1 VSLADSIVT
10 DDYNRSRRRYDRRS
24 GKSEK
29 MKILVMGAGAV
40 GAYFGARLRA
50 SGEDVVLCARGKN
63 LHTIREHGLDI
74 ASIRGDLRTGV
85 TATDTPREFAPYD
98 LILFC
103 VKAYDTDAA
112 AQAILGCLRPGGA
125 ILTLQNGVE
134 NEAKLAAIFGRDAVM
149 GGNARVGV
157 EMVAPGKIV
166 HLSTGHID
174 FGELDGRETDRAK
187 KIADVFQRA
196 GILGEI
202 SADIM
207 TARWD
212 KLIWN
217 GALNTVTTLTR
228 RRVGEVL
235 DDPEGLKLLRTLMQ
249 EIVDVARA
257 EGAKISDDR
266 IDAYM
271 AHSQKNLRALKTST
285 QQDLERGK
293 TLEYEA
299 LSGAVVRAA
308 RRHNISVPAVETIY
322 ALLRLLDAA
331 PKKF

>member
-1 VSLADSIVT
+1 
-10 DDYNRSRRRYDRRS
+10 
-24 GKSEK
+24 

-40 GAYFGARLRA
+40 GAYFGARMRA
-50 SGEDVVLCARGKN
+50 SGEEVVLCARGEN
-63 LHTIREHGLDI
+63 LRAIREHGLDI
-74 ASIRGDLRTGV
+74 TSIRGDLRIDV
-85 TATDTPREFAPYD
+85 TATDTPRDFSPYD

-112 AQAILGCLRPGGA
+112 ARAISGCLKPGGA

-174 FGELDGRETDRAK
+174 FGELDGRESDRVK
-187 KIADVFQRA
+187 TIAEMFQRA
-196 GILGEI
+196 EILGQV

-212 KLIWN
+212 KLVWN
-217 GALNTVTTLTR
+217 GALNTVATLTR
-228 RRVGEVL
+228 RRVGEIL

-249 EIVDVARA
+249 EIVEVARA

-266 IDAYM
+266 IDAYI

-293 TLEYEA
+293 ALEYEA

-308 RRHNISVPAVETIY
+308 RRHNIRVPTVETIY
-322 ALLRLLDAA
+322 VLLRLLDGASK
-331 PKKF
+331 PRHFS

>member
-1 VSLADSIVT
+1 MITT
-10 DDYNRSRRRYDRRS
+10 DR
-24 GKSEK
+24 GGATIGE

-50 SGEDVVLCARGKN
+50 AGEDVVLCARGDN
-63 LHTIREHGLDI
+63 LRAIRDHGLDI
-74 ASIRGDLRTGV
+74 ASISGDLRIDV
-85 TATDTPREFAPYD
+85 TATDTPRDFAQYE

-103 VKAYDTDAA
+103 VKAYDTDTA
-112 AQAILGCLRPGGA
+112 AQAISGCLKPGGA
-125 ILTLQNGVE
+125 ILTLQNGIE

-157 EMVAPGKIV
+157 EMIAPGKIV

-174 FGELDGRETDRAK
+174 FGEVDGRETDRARN
-187 KIADVFQRA
+187 IADVFRRA
-196 GILGEI
+196 GILGQL
-202 SADIM
+202 STDIM

-228 RRVGEVL
+228 RRVGEIL

-249 EIVDVARA
+249 EIVSVARA
-257 EGAKISDDR
+257 DGAKISDDR
-266 IDAYM
+266 IDAYIV
-271 AHSQKNLRALKTST
+271 HSQKNLRALKTST

-293 TLEYEA
+293 ALEYEA

-308 RRHNISVPAVETIY
+308 RRHNIGVATVETIY
-322 ALLRLLDAA
+322 ALLRLLDGA
-331 PKKF
+331 PKRSA

>member
-1 VSLADSIVT
+1 
-10 DDYNRSRRRYDRRS
+10 
-24 GKSEK
+24 

-50 SGEDVVLCARGKN
+50 SGEDVVLCARGAN
-63 LHTIREHGLDI
+63 LRALRDHGLDI
-74 ASIRGDLRTGV
+74 TSIRGDLRIDV
-85 TATDTPREFAPYD
+85 TATDTPRDFAPYD

-103 VKAYDTDAA
+103 VKAYDTDTA
-112 AQAILGCLRPGGA
+112 AQAISGCLKPGGA

-134 NEAKLAAIFGRDAVM
+134 NEAKLGAIFGRDAVM

-157 EMVAPGKIV
+157 EMIAPGKIV

-174 FGELDGRETDRAK
+174 FGELDGRETDRARN
-187 KIADVFQRA
+187 IADVFRRA
-196 GILGEI
+196 GILGQL
-202 SADIM
+202 STDIM

-228 RRVGEVL
+228 RRVGEIL
-235 DDPEGLKLLRTLMQ
+235 DDVEGLRLLRRLMQ
-249 EIVDVARA
+249 EIVSVARA
-257 EGAKISDDR
+257 DGAKISDDR
-266 IDAYM
+266 IDAYI

-293 TLEYEA
+293 ALEYEA
-299 LSGAVVRAA
+299 LSGAVVRGA
-308 RRHNISVPAVETIY
+308 RRHNISVPTVETIY
-322 ALLRLLDAA
+322 ALLRLLDGA
-331 PKKF
+331 PKRSG

>member
-1 VSLADSIVT
+1 
-10 DDYNRSRRRYDRRS
+10 
-24 GKSEK
+24 

-40 GAYFGARLRA
+40 GAYFGARMRA
-50 SGEDVVLCARGKN
+50 AGEDVVLCARGEN
-63 LHTIREHGLDI
+63 LRAIRERGLDI
-74 ASIRGDLRTGV
+74 TSIRGDLRIEV
-85 TATDTPREFAPYD
+85 AATDTPRDFAPYD

-112 AQAILGCLRPGGA
+112 AQAISGCLRPGGA

-134 NEAKLAAIFGRDAVM
+134 NESKLAAIFGRAAVM

-166 HLSTGHID
+166 HLSTGQID
-174 FGELDGRETDRAK
+174 FGELDGRETERVKA
-187 KIADVFQRA
+187 IAEIFRRA
-196 GILGEI
+196 GILGQV

-207 TARWD
+207 SARWD

-228 RRVGEVL
+228 RRVGEII
-235 DDPEGLKLLRTLMQ
+235 DDPEGLELLRTMMR
-249 EIVDVARA
+249 EIVTVARA
-257 EGAKISDDR
+257 EGAHISDDR
-266 IDAYM
+266 IDAYI
-271 AHSQKNLRALKTST
+271 AHSHKNLRALKTST

-293 TLEYEA
+293 PLEYEA

-308 RRHNISVPAVETIY
+308 RQHNLGVPTVEIVY
-322 ALLRLLDAA
+322 VLLRLLDGA
-331 PKKF
+331 PKRSA

>member
-1 VSLADSIVT
+1 
-10 DDYNRSRRRYDRRS
+10 
-24 GKSEK
+24 

-40 GAYFGARLRA
+40 GAYFGARMRA
-50 SGEDVVLCARGKN
+50 AGEDVVLCARGEN
-63 LHTIREHGLDI
+63 LRAIRERGLDI
-74 ASIRGDLRTGV
+74 TSIRGDLRIDV
-85 TATDTPREFAPYD
+85 TATDAPRDFAPYD

-103 VKAYDTDAA
+103 VKAYDTDPA
-112 AQAILGCLRPGGA
+112 AQSISGCLNPGGA

-134 NEAKLAAIFGRDAVM
+134 NEAKLSAIFGRDAVM

-174 FGELDGRETDRAK
+174 FGELDGHETDRAR
-187 KIADVFQRA
+187 KIAEMFQRA
-196 GILGEI
+196 GILGQV

-228 RRVGEVL
+228 RRVGEIL
-235 DDPEGLKLLRTLMQ
+235 DDPEGMKLLRSLMQ
-249 EIVDVARA
+249 EIVNVARV

-266 IDAYM
+266 IDAYI

-293 TLEYEA
+293 SLEYEA

-308 RRHNISVPAVETIY
+308 RRHGISVPAVEAVYT
-322 ALLRLLDAA
+322 LLRLLDGA
-331 PKKF
+331 PKRSA

>member
-1 VSLADSIVT
+1 M
-10 DDYNRSRRRYDRRS
+10 R
-24 GKSEK
+24 
-29 MKILVMGAGAV
+29 ILVMGAGAV
-40 GAYFGARLRA
+40 GAYFGARMRA
-50 SGEDVVLCARGKN
+50 AGEDVVLCARGEN
-63 LHTIREHGLDI
+63 LRAIREHGLDI
-74 ASIRGDLRTGV
+74 TSIRGDLRIEIG
-85 TATDTPREFAPYD
+85 ATDTPREFAPYD
-98 LILFC
+98 LILFS

-112 AQAILGCLRPGGA
+112 AQAISGCLSPGGA

-134 NEAKLAAIFGRDAVM
+134 NEAKLATIFGRDAVM

-157 EMVAPGKIV
+157 EMVAPGEIV

-174 FGELDGRETDRAK
+174 FGELDGRETERAK
-187 KIADVFQRA
+187 AIAEVFRRA
-196 GILGEI
+196 GILGQL

-207 TARWD
+207 TLRWD

-217 GALNTVTTLTR
+217 GAFNTVTTLTR

-249 EIVDVARA
+249 EIMSVARA
-257 EGAKISDDR
+257 EGANISDDR
-266 IDAYM
+266 IDAYL

-293 TLEYEA
+293 ALEYEA

-308 RRHNISVPAVETIY
+308 RRHSISVPAAETIY
-322 ALLRLLDAA
+322 ALLRLLD
-331 PKKF
+331 PNPQRF

>member
-1 VSLADSIVT
+1 
-10 DDYNRSRRRYDRRS
+10 
-24 GKSEK
+24 

-50 SGEDVVLCARGKN
+50 SGEDVVLCARGES
-63 LHTIREHGLDI
+63 LRAIREHGLDI
-74 ASIRGDLRTGV
+74 TSIRGDLRIEV
-85 TATDTPREFAPYD
+85 TATETPRDFAPYD

-112 AQAILGCLRPGGA
+112 ANAISRCLKPGGA

-174 FGELDGRETDRAK
+174 FGELDGRETDRARS
-187 KIADVFQRA
+187 IAGVFQRA
-196 GILGEI
+196 GILGQV
-202 SADIM
+202 STDIM
-207 TARWD
+207 SARWD
-212 KLIWN
+212 KLVWN
-217 GALNTVTTLTR
+217 GAFNTVTTLTQ
-228 RRVGEVL
+228 RRVGDLL
-235 DDPEGLKLLRTLMQ
+235 DDPESMKLLRALMR
-249 EIVDVARA
+249 EIVTVARA
-257 EGAKISDDR
+257 EGAKIPDDR
-266 IDAYM
+266 IDAYI

-285 QQDLERGK
+285 QQDLEHGK
-293 TLEYEA
+293 PLEYEA

-308 RRHNISVPAVETIY
+308 RRHGISVPSVETIY
-322 ALLRLLDAA
+322 ALMRLLDGA
-331 PKKF
+331 PRRSS

>member
-1 VSLADSIVT
+1 VAEV
-10 DDYNRSRRRYDRRS
+10 DYNRLRRRYDRR
-24 GKSEK
+24 SEK

-40 GAYFGARLRA
+40 GAYFGARMRA
-50 SGEDVVLCARGKN
+50 AGEDVVLCTRGAN
-63 LHTIREHGLDI
+63 LRAIREHGLDI
-74 ASIRGDLRTGV
+74 TSIRGDLRIEV
-85 TATDTPREFAPYD
+85 PATDTPRDFAPYD

-112 AQAILGCLRPGGA
+112 AQAIQGCLQPGGA

-134 NEAKLAAIFGRDAVM
+134 NESKLAAIFGRDAVM

-157 EMVAPGKIV
+157 EMVAPGKIA
-166 HLSTGHID
+166 HMSTGHID

-187 KIADVFQRA
+187 AIAEVFRRA
-196 GILGEI
+196 GILGQF

-217 GALNTVTTLTR
+217 GAFNTVTTLTR

-235 DDPEGLKLLRTLMQ
+235 DDPEGLKVVRTLME
-249 EIVDVARA
+249 EIATVARA
-257 EGAKISDDR
+257 DGAKISDDR
-266 IDAYM
+266 IEAYI

-293 TLEYEA
+293 PLEYET

-308 RRHNISVPAVETIY
+308 RRHGISVPAVETIY
-322 ALLRLLDAA
+322 ALMRLLDTA
-331 PKKF
+331 PMARA

>member
-1 VSLADSIVT
+1 
-10 DDYNRSRRRYDRRS
+10 
-24 GKSEK
+24 

-40 GAYFGARLRA
+40 GAYFGARMRA
-50 SGEDVVLCARGKN
+50 AGEDVVLCARGEN
-63 LHTIREHGLDI
+63 LRAIREHGLDI
-74 ASIRGDLRTGV
+74 TSIRGDLRIDV
-85 TATDTPREFAPYD
+85 TATDTPRDFAPYD

-103 VKAYDTDAA
+103 VKAYDTDTA
-112 AQAILGCLRPGGA
+112 AQSISGCLNPGGT

-174 FGELDGRETDRAK
+174 FGELDGRETGRVK
-187 KIADVFQRA
+187 KIAAMFQRA
-196 GILGEI
+196 GILGQV

-212 KLIWN
+212 KLVWN
-217 GALNTVTTLTR
+217 GALNTVATLTR
-228 RRVGEVL
+228 RRVGEIL

-249 EIVDVARA
+249 EIVNVACA
-257 EGAKISDDR
+257 EGAKISEDR
-266 IDAYM
+266 IDAYI

-293 TLEYEA
+293 PLEYEA

-308 RRHNISVPAVETIY
+308 RRHGIGAPAVETVY
-322 ALLRLLDAA
+322 VLLRLLDGA
-331 PKKF
+331 PKRSG